1 MTPNEKLEMQISE
14 SEDGSAVVDLPDD
27 DGHVEKQ
34 DSKSEYRTDDNYD
47 DARGNDEVDE
57 ERQRIREQRREERR
71 TKKVIHRE
79 KARESNALINALKK
93 QNELLEER
101 IAVME
106 KKTSGAELARMDKA
120 IEDAGVQVEYA
131 KMKLQE
137 AVSTSNGEL
146 AIQANEML
154 YEAQRN
160 IETLT
165 NYKKQAT
172 QVSAQQRPNIQVPTT
187 RTQELMNDWLE
198 ENPWY
203 DPNKESLERDI
214 TISID
219 KQLIRDGFKP
229 ETEDYWD
236 ELSYR
241 VQKALPEV
249 TKSSYN
255 EPNNRNQRPRS
266 VVTSSGRESVSN
278 SKGGGF
284 HISPERVSAMKES
297 GAWND
302 PVRKKKMV
310 DYFREYDRLN
320 KGKQ

>member
-1 MTPNEKLEMQISE
+1 MTPTEKLEMQINE
-14 SEDGSAVVDLPDD
+14 EDDGSAIVNLPDD
-27 DGHVEKQ
+27 DGQTQEASQ
-34 DSKSEYRTDDNYD
+34 YRSDDND
-47 DARGNDEVDE
+47 DGGAVDE

-71 TKKVIHRE
+71 NKKVIHRE
-79 KARESNALINALKK
+79 KARESNALIGSLKK
-93 QNELLEER
+93 QVEQLEER
-101 IAVME
+101 IAISE
-106 KKTSGAELARMDKA
+106 KKTTGVELARMDKA
-120 IEDAGVQVEYA
+120 IEDAGVQLEYA

-160 IETLT
+160 IETL
-165 NYKKQAT
+165 NGYKRQAN
-172 QVSAQQRPNIQVPTT
+172 QVQQRPNIQVPTT
-187 RTQELMNDWLE
+187 RTQELMSEWLE

-203 DPNKESLERDI
+203 DPNKDSQERDI

-219 KQLIRDGFKP
+219 KQLVRDGFNP

-241 VQKALPEV
+241 VKKVLPDV
-249 TKSSYN
+249 VNNGYN
-255 EPNNRNQRPRS
+255 DSNNRNQRPRS

-284 HISPERVSAMKES
+284 VVSPERVAAMKES
-297 GAWND
+297 GSWND
-302 PVRKKKMV
+302 PVRKKKMIE
-310 DYFREYDRLN
+310 YFRNYDRQN
-320 KGKQ
+320 KGQQ